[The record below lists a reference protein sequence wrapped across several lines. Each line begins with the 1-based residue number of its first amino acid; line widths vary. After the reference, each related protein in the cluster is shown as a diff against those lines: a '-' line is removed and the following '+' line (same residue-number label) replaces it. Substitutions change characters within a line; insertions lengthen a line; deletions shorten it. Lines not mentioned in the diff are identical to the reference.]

1 MPADDFQ
8 GSDYICIQPGDSFVP
23 VALKLNAASA
33 STANDGS
40 MPYGSSVVSSTMSAH
55 HEDGTDATTTLITA
69 STESGNTIYGYLGY
83 STTLISGWYHI
94 TAKVTI
100 SVSGRSTNMVRE
112 FDLDRIR
119 VKDK

>member
-1 MPADDFQ
+1 MPSDDFQ

-23 VALKLNAASA
+23 IGLKLNAASA

-40 MPYGSSVVSSTMSAH
+40 IPYGSTVVSSSMSAH
-55 HEDGTDATTTLITA
+55 HENGTDATTTLIAVT
-69 STESGNTIYGYLGY
+69 TESGNTIYGYLSY
-83 STTLISGWYHI
+83 STALTAGWYHI
-94 TAKVTI
+94 TAKVTL
-100 SVSGRSTNMVRE
+100 SVAGRSTDMTRE